1 MSDNTDDLIISISTD
16 QATLRRSIKRIEQD
30 LGTLAGSVQK
40 QFTAVGKSIDNS
52 VSSTLQ
58 NRINSM
64 VGIGKAASKEW
75 TGALA
80 DQGKELER
88 LRSKYSPLFAAQQ
101 SYLGSVKEIKSAH
114 ALGAISA
121 KEMTSAIDKQKAAFA
136 AQVAVI
142 KGRNAALADTPNVNA
157 AGRRQNLGYQAFDV
171 GQGLASGAP
180 LGMIAAQQGPQIA
193 QLYAGQGGVKAAL
206 SDVSAAA
213 TMLISTFGAMPLAI
227 GVAGAAAVAFAK
239 MTTGSVHT
247 ADEAVKSHVAT
258 IEAIK
263 EAYGIAGDGLGDY
276 VKKSQ
281 VEAASAARENL
292 KIQQEVAK
300 EAVSDF
306 NGTLGVLRAR
316 TGGASD
322 IEGRFAPF
330 TEAIRNFRKSIAE
343 GNPDFARF
351 RSEIEAIVAT
361 NPAGLR
367 KFADEIINGSTAA
380 ADAERRVKAAKDV
393 ISDIGKVSSDQVVGV
408 EALGNALKELSQIAM
423 PSLSDAEKAAEAFR
437 KAMDAAQGSED
448 RAAVQRQYDAARKRI
463 ADQNPTVADTDGRP
477 MAVPIPGQKPVQ
489 LGEEP
494 NKKAE
499 TAATKAANAYRD
511 LQKAADDRIGQVKQE
526 IDLLGKYGIEADAA
540 RFSLDL
546 FQQAEDKGRSLSA
559 TQRAEIQKKVDLYKQ
574 YSETLLKAKL
584 SQDLLNDMRY
594 NSLSKEDQKITTT
607 LRQYG
612 LPEDLNSDQAGQ
624 IRKSLKTEDLRDDLH
639 SFASDFKNALLN
651 NGGDIGK
658 AFGDAIQN
666 AALNQI
672 SKIAD
677 RFIDQII
684 NGIIGSVGKS
694 GGAANGISAAITGSI
709 GGGSS
714 TGSAAAAS
722 KAVVSSAGSAV
733 DLASKLFGAN
743 ENTNTSS
750 INSFLKQGGVDLN
763 AAQTKWC
770 AAFVNS
776 SLEQVGIKGSG
787 SQVANSFLDWG
798 TKIDPSQ
805 ILKGDVL
812 VQNRGLGANQAGG
825 HVGFATGAT
834 RFSGGQQQL
843 EMLSGNLKDG
853 VGKEWVSAMEV
864 QARRATESAASL
876 GKVAGSATDATQG
889 LGQFGSGLNKLGGS
903 LSSMGAGG
911 GGWGQLSG
919 GGGFDWASL
928 FSPSWKPNTTFGSF
942 LGLAD
947 GGHVK
952 GPGGPTSDDVP
963 AMLSN
968 GEYVINASSTRRHR
982 RLLDAINNGTI
993 GHFAAGGV
1001 VAPRLTPSSA
1011 GRSYASGDNVEIKI
1025 INNNGSKVSQTKR
1038 KTSSGQTIEMVIDD
1052 MVADKMSTP
1061 GSRSRSAVQSQF
1073 GLQGGLARR

>member
-40 QFTAVGKSIDNS
+40 QFSAVGKSIDNS

-58 NRINSM
+58 NRINGM

-80 DQGKELER
+80 DQGKELDR
-88 LRSKYSPLFAAQQ
+88 LRARYSPLFATINQYKTA
-101 SYLGSVKEIKSAH
+101 VADIKQAH

-121 KEMTSAIDKQKAAFA
+121 NEMATAISRERQAALASTA
-136 AQVAVI
+136 AI
-142 KGRNAALADTPNVNA
+142 KGRNAALAATPSQ
-157 AGRRQNLGYQAFDV
+157 R
-171 GQGLASGAP
+171 SGGGFQTAN
-180 LGMIAAQQGPQIA
+180 IAAQFQDIAVTSAMGMNPLQIA
-193 QLYAGQGGVKAAL
+193 LQQGTQLSSVLATMGTGKQVIGGL
-206 SDVSAAA
+206 AAA
-213 TMLISTFGAMPLAI
+213 FTSLVSPVSLVTIGLIAG
-227 GVAGAAAVAFAK
+227 GAAAIQYFSSIATGGDQSAEKLKEQAQLIQDLATRWGDVIPALREYANELARAKDAADLKEGATIINTKTLENVRKEIEDTRISVAAFVADLRLAGEDPEIIKGVETAFKKFADAAREGK
-239 MTTGSVHT
+239 LETADVERVQSALAAALKSTGIPAISEFKDIFDKLSASALTAAGSVGK
-247 ADEAVKSHVAT
+247 VN
-258 IEAIK
+258 
-263 EAYGIAGDGLGDY
+263 
-276 VKKSQ
+276 
-281 VEAASAARENL
+281 EAASRNLPESTWRSFNPQTGKLGTNGQPWDEN
-292 KIQQEVAK
+292 IQNPGFMTPEIGPTPQSRPNIEL
-300 EAVSDF
+300 E
-306 NGTLGVLRAR
+306 GLP
-316 TGGASD
+316 GAD
-322 IEGRFAPF
+322 
-330 TEAIRNFRKSIAE
+330 K
-343 GNPDFARF
+343 
-351 RSEIEAIVAT
+351 
-361 NPAGLR
+361 
-367 KFADEIINGSTAA
+367 
-380 ADAERRVKAAKDV
+380 
-393 ISDIGKVSSDQVVGV
+393 
-408 EALGNALKELSQIAM
+408 ALKS
-423 PSLSDAEKAAEAFR
+423 
-437 KAMDAAQGSED
+437 
-448 RAAVQRQYDAARKRI
+448 
-463 ADQNPTVADTDGRP
+463 
-477 MAVPIPGQKPVQ
+477 
-489 LGEEP
+489 
-494 NKKAE
+494 AE

-546 FQQAEDKGRSLSA
+546 FQQAEDKGRSLST
-559 TQRAEIQKKVDLYKQ
+559 TQRAEIEKKVELYKQ
-574 YSETLLKAKL
+574 YSETLSKAKL
-584 SQDLLNDMRY
+584 AQDLLNDMRY
-594 NSLSKEDQKITTT
+594 NSLSKEDQKVTTT

-612 LPEDLNSDQAGQ
+612 LPEDLNGDQAGQ
-624 IRKSLKTEDLRDDLH
+624 IRQSIKTGELRDDLH

-684 NGIIGSVGKS
+684 NGIIGSVGKT
-694 GGAANGISAAITGSI
+694 GGTTNGISAAITGAI
-709 GGGSS
+709 GGSS
-714 TGSAAAAS
+714 TGTAAAAS

-733 DLASKLFGAN
+733 DKAFTLFGAN

-798 TKIDPSQ
+798 TKVDPSQ
-805 ILKGDVL
+805 ILRGDVL

-834 RFSGGQQQL
+834 RYSGGQQQL
-843 EMLSGNLKDG
+843 EMLSGNLSNG

-876 GKVAGSATDATQG
+876 GGLTSSSRTAIDG
-889 LGQFGSGLNKLGGS
+889 LGQLGNGLNKFGS
-903 LSSMGAGG
+903 NLASAGAGG
-911 GGWGQLSG
+911 GSG
-919 GGGFDWASL
+919 GGWLQFLLGTPFAGSGQLAASGGIGL
-928 FSPSWKPNTTFGSF
+928 F
-942 LGLAD
+942 AD
-947 GGHVK
+947 GGPIR
-952 GPGGPTSDDVP
+952 GPGGPTSDSIP
-963 AMLSN
+963 IMASN
-968 GEYVINASSTRRHR
+968 EEFIVNARQSKKHR
-982 RLLDAINNGTI
+982 ALLHAINNGTI
-993 GHFAAGGV
+993 GRFAAGGLV
-1001 VAPRLTPSSA
+1001 GSAVRMPALSPS
-1011 GRSYASGDNVEIKI
+1011 GRAYGNDNVEIKI
-1025 INNNGSKVSQTKR
+1025 INNNASKVSQTKR

>member
-40 QFTAVGKSIDNS
+40 QFSAVGKSIDNS

-58 NRINSM
+58 NRINNM

-80 DQGKELER
+80 DQGKELDR
-88 LRSKYSPLFAAQQ
+88 LRARYSPLFATINQYKTA
-101 SYLGSVKEIKSAH
+101 VADIKQAH

-121 KEMTSAIDKQKAAFA
+121 NEMATAISRERQAALASTA
-136 AQVAVI
+136 AI
-142 KGRNAALADTPNVNA
+142 KGRNAALAAMPSQH
-157 AGRRQNLGYQAFDV
+157 AGGGFQTAN
-171 GQGLASGAP
+171 
-180 LGMIAAQQGPQIA
+180 IAAQFQDIAVTSAMGMNPLQIA
-193 QLYAGQGGVKAAL
+193 LQQGTQLSSVLATMGNGKQVIGGLAAAFTSLVSPVSLVTIGLIAGGAAAIQYFSSIATGGDQSAEKLKEQAQLIQDLATRWGDVIPALREYANELARAKDAADLKEGATIINAKTLEGVRKEVEDTRVTVAAFVADL
-206 SDVSAAA
+206 RAAGEDQEIIKGVEDAFKKFADAARDGKLETADVDRVQNALAASLKSVGIPAITEFKDIFDKLSAAA
-213 TMLISTFGAMPLAI
+213 LT
-227 GVAGAAAVAFAK
+227 AA
-239 MTTGSVHT
+239 GSVGK
-247 ADEAVKSHVAT
+247 VN
-258 IEAIK
+258 
-263 EAYGIAGDGLGDY
+263 
-276 VKKSQ
+276 
-281 VEAASAARENL
+281 EAASRNL
-292 KIQQEVAK
+292 P
-300 EAVSDF
+300 VSTWRSF
-306 NGTLGVLRAR
+306 NPQ
-316 TGGASD
+316 TGKLETNAQPGDDNIKNPGFMTPEIGPTPQGRPNIELEGLPGAD
-322 IEGRFAPF
+322 
-330 TEAIRNFRKSIAE
+330 K
-343 GNPDFARF
+343 
-351 RSEIEAIVAT
+351 
-361 NPAGLR
+361 
-367 KFADEIINGSTAA
+367 
-380 ADAERRVKAAKDV
+380 
-393 ISDIGKVSSDQVVGV
+393 
-408 EALGNALKELSQIAM
+408 ALKS
-423 PSLSDAEKAAEAFR
+423 
-437 KAMDAAQGSED
+437 
-448 RAAVQRQYDAARKRI
+448 
-463 ADQNPTVADTDGRP
+463 
-477 MAVPIPGQKPVQ
+477 
-489 LGEEP
+489 
-494 NKKAE
+494 AE
-499 TAATKAANAYRD
+499 TAATRAANAYRD
-511 LQKAADDRIGQVKQE
+511 LQKAADDRIGQVQQE
-526 IDLLGKYGIEADAA
+526 IDLLGKYGVEADAA

-559 TQRAEIQKKVDLYKQ
+559 SQRAEIEKKVELYKQ
-574 YSETLLKAKL
+574 YSETLSKAKL

-594 NSLSKEDQKITTT
+594 DSLSKEDQKVTTT

-624 IRKSLKTEDLRDDLH
+624 IRQSIKTGELRDDLH

-658 AFGDAIQN
+658 AFADAIQN

-677 RFIDQII
+677 RFIEQII
-684 NGIIGSVGKS
+684 NGIIGSVTGQP
-694 GGAANGISAAITGSI
+694 GGAAAGISGAITGAI

-714 TGSAAAAS
+714 TGSAAAAN

-733 DLASKLFGAN
+733 DKAFTLFGAN

-798 TKIDPSQ
+798 TKVDPSQ
-805 ILKGDVL
+805 ILRGDVL
-812 VQNRGLGANQAGG
+812 VQNRGLGANQPGG

-834 RFSGGQQQL
+834 RYSGGQQQL
-843 EMLSGNLKDG
+843 EMLSGNLSDG

-876 GKVAGSATDATQG
+876 GGLTSSSRTAIDGLGQLGNG
-889 LGQFGSGLNKLGGS
+889 LGQFGQKLS
-903 LSSMGAGG
+903 TSST
-911 GGWGQLSG
+911 SG
-919 GGGFDWASL
+919 GGGGGGLFDWLGGL
-928 FSPSWKPNTTFGSF
+928 FGGKGVSPLRPTWAPNTTFGSF

-947 GGHVK
+947 GGHVA
-952 GPGGPTSDDVP
+952 GAGGPTDDAIP

-968 GEYVINASSTRRHR
+968 GEYVINASATRKHR
-982 RLLDAINNGTI
+982 RLLDAINSGSVARLAK
-993 GHFAAGGV
+993 GGLAG
-1001 VAPRLTPSSA
+1001 PSLVPS
-1011 GRSYASGDNVEIKI
+1011 GRAYGNDNVEIKI

-1038 KTSSGQTIEMVIDD
+1038 KTSAGQTIEMVIDD